1 METLRTNKHIRVLM
15 ITSVWP
21 SDSQPGLAPFLVEQ
35 VHSLRRNGI
44 DVHMFP
50 FWGNQ
55 DPVRYAMYWL
65 KLHAECMFSQY
76 DIIHAQFGQSGLIA
90 LPAKTPVVITFHGS
104 DLQGW
109 IGENGSYSLAGKVM
123 QKASKWVAQYANQV
137 IVVSEH
143 LSRYLP
149 AGLAFNVIPCGI
161 DLSLFHP
168 IPRKEARRQLNLP
181 LDKNLVLF
189 VGDPANPIK
198 RYALAKQACDLI
210 QREIDSKL
218 IVVTDIPH
226 NVMPIYMSACDVLI
240 VTSKHEGSPTV
251 IKEALACNLPIVST
265 DVGDVRE
272 RIGQLPGCEVCSS
285 DDPQTIAAALD
296 RVLSNTPV
304 FDGRKVVENLEL
316 SVISQRIIQVYL
328 RILEGRRNGA
338 Q

>member
-1 METLRTNKHIRVLM
+1 METLKTTKRMRVLM
-15 ITSVWP
+15 ITSIWP
-21 SDSQPGLAPFLVEQ
+21 SASQPGLVPFLVEQ
-35 VHSLRRNGI
+35 VHSLRKNGI

-55 DPVRYAMYWL
+55 NPVRYAMNWL
-65 KLHAECMFSQY
+65 KLHAKCMFSKY
-76 DIIHAQFGQSGLIA
+76 DVIHAQFGQSGLIA
-90 LPAKTPVVITFHGS
+90 MPAKTPVVVTFHGS

-109 IGENGSYSLAGKVM
+109 IGTNGSYSLAGKIM
-123 QKASKWVAQYANQV
+123 QLASKFVARYANEV

-149 AGLAFNVIPCGI
+149 PGLAFNVIPCGI
-161 DLSLFHP
+161 DLDLFHP
-168 IPRKEARRQLNLP
+168 IPQKEARRQLNLP
-181 LDKNLVLF
+181 LDKRLILF
-189 VGDPANPIK
+189 VGDPTNPIK
-198 RYALAKQACDLI
+198 RSGLAKQACDLVP
-210 QREIDSKL
+210 RGIDPML
-218 IVVTDIPH
+218 VVATDIPH
-226 NVMPIYMSACDVLI
+226 NIMPLYMSACDVLV

-272 RIGQLPGCEVCSS
+272 RIGQLPGCEVCSN

-296 RVLSNTPV
+296 RVLSNTSA

-316 SVISQRIIQVYL
+316 GVISQRIIQVYL
-328 RILEGRRNGA
+328 RVLAGSRNGT